1 MAIQIKGY
9 LFLDFDGVINIFNQ
23 HGKMSFPCLKAVSY
37 LNKFINDTKLRV
49 VITSTW
55 RYQGI
60 RYCYEHLKKGGL
72 DLPFELFDRTQTREV
87 LAREEEIE
95 QYLEKEG
102 KLKFLVLDDA
112 YLKISPTY
120 FLRTD
125 CHCGWNE
132 EVDNKLR
139 LMAKKIGLL

>member
-37 LNKFINDTKLRV
+37 LNKFI
-49 VITSTW
+49 STG